1 VDYAAGGRRPLLIL
15 GAACENPAV
24 NQPLITARHSRFI
37 HDLPGVCMRK
47 LLLLMLLLFPL
58 LAQALPGTDLFKKPD
73 FLPVGQAF
81 MFSSERLES
90 GETRLYWQISDGYYL
105 YQKRLKFEGLS
116 VNQQP
121 ALPPGEEHNDEYFG
135 QQQVYRQGLELVI
148 PASAKGQVKVGW
160 QGCADAGL
168 CYPPQ
173 SQVIDL
179 GGGSAKVVD
188 GQAQDQTL
196 ASNLQERS
204 LGWSLLI
211 FFGLGL
217 LLAFT
222 PCSLP
227 MLPILAGVVVG
238 SGARP
243 RRGFALAGLYVLSMA
258 LIYAGLGVVAA
269 LLGGNLQST
278 LQQPWL
284 LGSFAGL
291 FVLLSLPMFG
301 FFELQLPGFLR
312 DRLENAGRQREGG
325 SLLGAGA
332 LGALSGLMVGP
343 CMTAPLAGAL
353 LYIAQSG
360 NALHGALVLFVMGL
374 GIGLPLLLVVTVG
387 NRFLPKPGAWMDL
400 VKGVFGFLLLG
411 TALIMIRPLLD
422 ETLWLALFGVLLL
435 IVAFSAIA
443 QTRHL
448 KRAALIAGPAGMVLG
463 LWAVMMMVGAAGGG
477 DDPWQPLKIYS
488 GARGDLT
495 RESHDAFTT
504 VKDPAVLDREL
515 ATASSNGQWVLIDY
529 YADWCVS
536 CKIMEKNVF
545 GKADVIQALN
555 GVRLLRL
562 DVTADNDASRELL
575 KRYQVPGPPTML
587 WIGPDGSERRE
598 RRITGEVDDK
608 QFTEQWQT
616 TRERG

>member
-1 VDYAAGGRRPLLIL
+1 
-15 GAACENPAV
+15 
-24 NQPLITARHSRFI
+24 
-37 HDLPGVCMRK
+37 MRK
-47 LLLLMLLLFPL
+47 LLILVLLLFPL
-58 LAQALPGTDLFKKPD
+58 LAQALPGGDLFKKPD
-73 FLPVGQAF
+73 FLPVEQAF
-81 MFSSERLES
+81 IFSSERLES
-90 GETRLYWQISDGYYL
+90 GETRLYWQIADGYYL
-105 YQKRLKFEGLS
+105 YQKRLKFDGLS
-116 VNQQP
+116 AGLLPVLP
-121 ALPPGEEHNDEYFG
+121 AGEDHDDEYFG
-135 QQQVYRQGLELVI
+135 QQQVYRQGLELTI
-148 PASAKGQVKVGW
+148 PASASGQVKVGW

-173 SQVIDL
+173 TQVVDL
-179 GGGSAKVVD
+179 GKGGATVVN
-188 GQAQDQTL
+188 GQAQDQAL
-196 ASNLQERS
+196 ASTLQERS
-204 LGWSLLI
+204 LGLSLLI

-243 RRGFALAGLYVLSMA
+243 RRGFALAGVYVLSMA

-301 FFELQLPGFLR
+301 FFELQLPAFVR
-312 DRLENAGRQREGG
+312 DRLENAGRQRQGG
-325 SLLGAGA
+325 SLVGAA
-332 LGALSGLMVGP
+332 ILGALSGLLVGP

-360 NALHGALVLFVMGL
+360 NALQGALVLFSLGL

-411 TALIMIRPLLD
+411 TALFMIRPLLA
-422 ETLWLALFGVLLL
+422 EPLWLALFGALLL
-435 IVAFSAIA
+435 ILAFSAIA
-443 QTRHL
+443 QTRAL
-448 KRAALIAGPAGMVLG
+448 KRAALICAPVGLILG
-463 LWAVMMMVGAAGGG
+463 LWGTMMLIGAAGGA
-477 DDPWQPLKIYS
+477 DDPWQPLKVYS
-488 GARGDLT
+488 GSRT
-495 RESHDAFTT
+495 NSESASNHDAFTT
-504 VKDPAVLDREL
+504 IKDTATLDREL
-515 ATASSNGQWVLIDY
+515 AAASANGQWVLVDY

-536 CKIMEKNVF
+536 CKIMEKTVF
-545 GKADVIQALN
+545 GQSQVIEALN

-562 DVTADNDASRELL
+562 DVTADNDASRQLL
-575 KRYQVPGPPTML
+575 ERYKVPGPPTLL
-587 WIGPDGSERRE
+587 WLGPDGSERRSH
-598 RRITGEVDDK
+598 RITGEVDDK
-608 QFTEQWQT
+608 GFLQQWQA
-616 TRERG
+616 TREQG

>member
-1 VDYAAGGRRPLLIL
+1 MRRLWVLVLLLI
-15 GAACENPAV
+15 
-24 NQPLITARHSRFI
+24 
-37 HDLPGVCMRK
+37 
-47 LLLLMLLLFPL
+47 PL
-58 LAQALPGTDLFKKPD
+58 LAQALPGGDLFNKKPD

-81 MFSSERLES
+81 MFSSERLQS
-90 GETRLYWQISDGYYL
+90 GETRLYWQIADGYYL
-105 YQKRLKFEGLS
+105 YQKRLKFDGLKPE
-116 VNQQP
+116 QQP
-121 ALPPGEEHNDEYFG
+121 TLPTGEDHNDEYFG

-148 PASAKGQVKVGW
+148 PASATGQVKVGW

-173 SQVIDL
+173 SQTVDL
-179 GGGSAKVVD
+179 GGGNANVVD
-188 GQAQDQTL
+188 GQAQDQAL
-196 ASNLQERS
+196 ASTLQERS

-243 RRGFALAGLYVLSMA
+243 RRGFALAGVYVLSMA

-301 FFELQLPGFLR
+301 FFELQLPAFLR
-312 DRLENAGRQREGG
+312 NRLENAGRQRQGG
-325 SLLGAGA
+325 SLVGAGV

-374 GIGLPLLLVVTVG
+374 GIGLPLLLIVTLG

-411 TALIMIRPLLD
+411 TALIMIRPLLS
-422 ETLWLALFGVLLL
+422 ESLWLALFGGLLL
-435 IVAFSAIA
+435 VVAYSAVV
-443 QTRHL
+443 QTRTL
-448 KRAALIAGPAGMVLG
+448 KRAALIAAPVGLVVG
-463 LWAVMMMVGAAGGG
+463 LWGAMMLVGAAGGG
-477 DDPWQPLKIYS
+477 DDPWQPLKVYS
-488 GARGDLT
+488 GSRSGSSAER
-495 RESHDAFTT
+495 HDAFTT
-504 VKDPAVLDREL
+504 LKDPAALDREL
-515 ATASSNGQWVLIDY
+515 ADAKASGQWVLVDY

-536 CKIMEKNVF
+536 CKIMEKTVF
-545 GKADVIQALN
+545 GKDEVIQALS

-575 KRYQVPGPPTML
+575 QRYQVPGPPTLL
-587 WIGPDGSERRE
+587 WLGPDGIERRE

-608 QFTEQWQT
+608 AFTRQWQA
-616 TRERG
+616 TREHG

>member
-1 VDYAAGGRRPLLIL
+1 MHTLKTGRYVQRPST
-15 GAACENPAV
+15 AV
-24 NQPLITARHSRFI
+24 NQPLITTRHPCAI
-37 HDLPGVCMRK
+37 DDWLGLGMRRLWV
-47 LLLLMLLLFPL
+47 LLLLLFPL
-58 LAQALPGTDLFKKPD
+58 LAHALQGGDLFKKPD

-81 MFSSERLES
+81 MFSSERLET
-90 GETRLYWQISDGYYL
+90 GETRLYWQIADGYYL
-105 YQKRLKFEGLS
+105 YQKRLKFDGLTAD
-116 VNQQP
+116 QQP
-121 ALPPGEEHNDEYFG
+121 SLPAGEDHNDEYFG

-148 PASAKGQVKVGW
+148 PASAKGQVRVGW

-173 SQVIDL
+173 SQTVDL
-179 GGGSAKVVD
+179 DGGSANIID
-188 GQAQDQTL
+188 GQAQDQAL
-196 ASNLQERS
+196 ASTLQERS

-243 RRGFALAGLYVLSMA
+243 ARGFALSSVYVLSMA
-258 LIYAGLGVVAA
+258 MIYAALGVVAA

-284 LGSFAGL
+284 LGSFAAL
-291 FVLLSLPMFG
+291 FVILSLPMFG
-301 FFELQLPGFLR
+301 FFELQLPGFIR
-312 DRLENAGRQREGG
+312 DRLENSGRGRQGG
-325 SLLGAGA
+325 SLLGAGV

-360 NALHGALVLFVMGL
+360 NAVHGGLVLFVMGL

-387 NRFLPKPGAWMDL
+387 NRFLPRPGAWMDM

-411 TALIMIRPLLD
+411 TALVMIRPLLA
-422 ETLWLALFGVLLL
+422 ETLWLALFGALLVV
-435 IVAFSAIA
+435 VAFSAVV
-443 QTRHL
+443 QTRSL
-448 KRAALIAGPAGMVLG
+448 KRASLIAAPAGVILG
-463 LWAVMMMVGAAGGG
+463 LWGAMMLIGAAGGA
-477 DDPWQPLKIYS
+477 DDPWQPLKVYS
-488 GARGDLT
+488 GSRAEAASER
-495 RESHDAFTT
+495 HDAFTT
-504 VKDPAVLDREL
+504 IKDPQTLDREL
-515 ATASSNGQWVLIDY
+515 AIEKADGQWVLVDY

-545 GKADVIQALN
+545 GKSEVMQALN

-562 DVTADNDASRELL
+562 DVTADNDASRALL
-575 KRYQVPGPPTML
+575 KRYQVPGPPTLL
-587 WIGPDGSERRE
+587 WLGPDGNERRE

-608 QFTEQWQT
+608 AFVEQWQV
-616 TRERG
+616 TREHG